1 MSDPQIVYIVDD
13 DVNYVQA
20 TEEIFR
26 FAGMSVQS
34 CSSAEELLSVLPSEP
49 RGVVLVDLRLRGL
62 SGLELLRD
70 HVPRPVSLPV
80 LVVTGFADVPKTVQL
95 MRAGAVDV
103 IEKPADGEGLVSRVK
118 KALDVE
124 ASTWARGGALM
135 ECRRRLGSLTP
146 REREVLEQ
154 LSHGK
159 SNRETGEALG
169 ISPRTVEVHRGRI
182 MGKMKADSMTGLVRD
197 LVQFGLH
204 GDRSLWQ
211 AD

>member
-34 CSSAEELLSVLPSEP
+34 FSSAEELLSILPSEP

-80 LVVTGFADVPKTVQL
+80 LVVTGYADVPKTVQL

-135 ECRRRLGSLTP
+135 EWRRRLGSLTP